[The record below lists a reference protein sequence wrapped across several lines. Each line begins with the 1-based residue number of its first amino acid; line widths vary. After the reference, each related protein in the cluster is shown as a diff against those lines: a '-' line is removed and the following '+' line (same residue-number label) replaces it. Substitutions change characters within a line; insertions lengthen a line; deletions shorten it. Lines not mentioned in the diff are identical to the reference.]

1 MSLALS
7 KTNTPTYDYYSTGDG
22 TDPVSTSALLTNVGG
37 TINSG
42 TVTAYL
48 VATEFRYTSITVGV
62 TGEDT
67 GIDWKLSLNNVDW
80 ANSVTPADMNA
91 LSADAVTTVYIRFVA
106 TNDGTVPTGLYDAPD
121 ITIAATE
128 EPV

>member
-7 KTNTPTYDYYSTGDG
+7 KNNTPTYDYYSTGDG

-48 VATEFRYTSITVGV
+48 VATTFRYTSITVGV

-67 GIDWKLSLNNVDW
+67 GIDWKLSLNNSTW
-80 ANSVTPADMNA
+80 ADSVNPADMNA
-91 LSADAVTTVYIRFVA
+91 LSADAVTTIYIRFVA
-106 TNDGTVPTGLYDAPD
+106 TNDGSVPTGLYDAPN
-121 ITIAATE
+121 ITISATE

>member
-1 MSLALS
+1 MSLKLS
-7 KTNTPTYDYYSTGDG
+7 KTNTPVYDYYSEGDG
-22 TDPVSTSALLTNVGG
+22 TDPISTSALLTNVGG

-67 GIDWKLSLNNVDW
+67 GIDWKLSLNNSTWTD
-80 ANSVTPADMNA
+80 SVTPANMNA